1 MTTPAQPVEAADTV
15 GADDVIET
23 LYRPELFLVM
33 LTRHGVSPSLFLSA
47 PVPVPAPA
55 PAPVPVPVS
64 VCVSVCLSLLVSSS
78 ITHTGIPAAM

>member
-15 GADDVIET
+15 GADDVIDT

-33 LTRHGVSPSLFLSA
+33 LTRHGLSPSLFLS
-47 PVPVPAPA
+47 VPVPAPA

-64 VCVSVCLSLLVSSS
+64 VSVCLSLLVSSS